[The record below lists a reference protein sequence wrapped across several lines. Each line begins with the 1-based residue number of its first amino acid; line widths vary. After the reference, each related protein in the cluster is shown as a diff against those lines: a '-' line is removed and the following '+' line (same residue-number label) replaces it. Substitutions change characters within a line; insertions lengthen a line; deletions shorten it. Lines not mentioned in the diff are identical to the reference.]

1 MVHATK
7 DPSGPT
13 TALSASSIVTG
24 AAVSVIVSSTV
35 GTLLSL
41 LFASGVFGLPTG
53 VPGWMSFLTVFKMTF
68 GIPAEFFI
76 AAVAALL
83 INGKSASWRLA
94 CAAVLLGLTLG
105 HALAFHRNA
114 SMWTM
119 FVLSLLAAVMSAHNI
134 DTSSQSLIRQTA
146 DDLQRAVRAPR
157 SSTFLTVTFLLI
169 VATWIKVYTLQHQN
183 RTAGIEQL
191 LTWYDSR
198 SPRAVDGRATLT
210 VFSDYQCP
218 SCRVQVPQYLAIAA
232 AMGPQVVVTIRDF
245 PLDHSCNDNV
255 PAEATVHPA
264 ACMAA
269 VAARFIAREQ
279 PSRSGDFQRW
289 LYSHQAT
296 MSSGLIRER
305 LESMGVN
312 LDALTASTPDLIAAV
327 RADIQDAIKYGV
339 YSTPSVVLNG
349 VKLPGL
355 QPAGLEG
362 LLMRVLQRMQVPVV
376 TGGSPNR
383 STSLRHYAAPP
394 LLRMGE

>member
-1 MVHATK
+1 MVQATK

-24 AAVSVIVSSTV
+24 AAVSVIVVSTV

-105 HALAFHRNA
+105 HALAFQRNA

-119 FVLSLLAAVMSAHNI
+119 LALSVLAAVMSAHDI
-134 DTSSQSLIRQTA
+134 DTSSRSLIRQTA

-157 SSTFLTVTFLLI
+157 SSTFLTVSFLLI

-198 SPRAVDGRATLT
+198 SPRA
-210 VFSDYQCP
+210 
-218 SCRVQVPQYLAIAA
+218 
-232 AMGPQVVVTIRDF
+232 VVTIRDF

-327 RADIQDAIKYGV
+327 RADIQDAFKYGV

-383 STSLRHYAAPP
+383 SISLRHYAAPA
-394 LLRMGE
+394 LLRMRE